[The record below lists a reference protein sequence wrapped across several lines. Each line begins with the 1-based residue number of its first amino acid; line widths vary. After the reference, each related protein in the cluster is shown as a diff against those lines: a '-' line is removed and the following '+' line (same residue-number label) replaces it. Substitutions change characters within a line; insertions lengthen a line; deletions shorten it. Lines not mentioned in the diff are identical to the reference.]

1 MGDGGVGLSAAEGG
15 SDAGNDEELYP
26 LSSRLAAQLERLEA
40 FALNCSKAQREAF
53 LLELISNSY
62 HALDDVFFRG
72 IRQGLYVRYQAALL
86 APCPLPCPLPCL
98 PALPRPASAPPT
110 PLLSRAA
117 RSSAGWGYRRA

>member
-86 APCPLPCPLPCL
+86 APCPLPCL
-98 PALPRPASAPPT
+98 PACLLCPVLPRHPP
-110 PLLSRAA
+110 PPS
-117 RSSAGWGYRRA
+117 